1 MPTLL
6 VNDTLQTYSAGPGFP
21 NNFGS
26 NNVIFNAEFINFNT
40 IRPPTPAPGFY
51 ERQGIGFF
59 FFGNN
64 LQFPL
69 NANLSS
75 YAVSDTSVFWA
86 GFNFASFGLL
96 SLQAT
101 PPYNGPT
108 LISFKL
114 ESDYSITA
122 NIPGVPF
129 INSLKQV
136 YFENTWQYYQIDI
149 SIGIAIVG
157 GVHVATVQFSMAVD
171 GVPIFVTAGGTTTI
185 PIADMYLNS
194 NLVNAWQW
202 TGSSYYGEFT
212 IYQGLQPIPY
222 YPNGSATI
230 KMLASQMVM
239 EYVKLP
245 SETIRIS
252 QIVNEVIQKP
262 AQRNVRASQMV
273 IELILAGAFGQ
284 GTGFYVRES

>member
-6 VNDTLQTYSAGPGFP
+6 VNDTLQTYGVGRGFP
-21 NNFGS
+21 ANFS
-26 NNVIFNAEFINFNT
+26 SDNIIFDAEFINFNT

-75 YAVSDTSVFWA
+75 NAVSDTSVFWA

-101 PPYNGPT
+101 PPYYGPT

-202 TGSSYYGEFT
+202 SGSSYYGEFT

-222 YPNGSATI
+222 YPNSVGPI
-230 KMLASQMVM
+230 NMLESQAVI
-239 EYVKLP
+239 EYAKLP
-245 SETIRIS
+245 SESIRVS
-252 QIVNEVIQKP
+252 QMVNETVQKP
-262 AQRNVRASQMV
+262 SERNARVSQMV
-273 IELILAGAFGQ
+273 IELILAGSFGQ
-284 GTGFYVRES
+284 NGFYVRES